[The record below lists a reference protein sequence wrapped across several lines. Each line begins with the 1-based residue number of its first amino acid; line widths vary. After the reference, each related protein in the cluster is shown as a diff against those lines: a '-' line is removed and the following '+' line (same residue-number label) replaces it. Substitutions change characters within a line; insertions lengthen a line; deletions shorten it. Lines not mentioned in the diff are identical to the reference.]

1 MGYSEAQNQVYQVQQ
16 AVQKTA
22 VEGVDKFEH
31 LVRVIGETIGWG
43 WVFALV
49 VIGGFVAIIVI
60 FKRQVKKILGDW
72 IKVLNDI
79 INK

>member
-1 MGYSEAQNQVYQVQQ
+1 MGYSKEPNQMYQMQQ
-16 AVQKTA
+16 AVQQTA
-22 VEGVDKFEH
+22 VESVDKFEK

-72 IKVLNDI
+72 IKILNDI